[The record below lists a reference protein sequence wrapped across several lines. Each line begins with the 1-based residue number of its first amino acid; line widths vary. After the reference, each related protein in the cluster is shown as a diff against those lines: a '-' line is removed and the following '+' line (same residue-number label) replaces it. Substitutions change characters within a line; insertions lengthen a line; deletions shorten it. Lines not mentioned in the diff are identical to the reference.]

1 MDILLNFFYRWLV
14 ADVIKL
20 LKKGIFPMSVLTD
33 FQTALDA
40 AVAKA
45 TADKQ
50 AATDAVA
57 ALAAK
62 QAELDAANAAL
73 VDATAKLNAMP

>member
-1 MDILLNFFYRWLV
+1 
-14 ADVIKL
+14 
-20 LKKGIFPMSVLTD
+20 MSVLTD